1 MDKEK
6 ELRLIL
12 IFSILYLIFFISL
25 AIIRQNYEFVF
36 YIIVICLI
44 TIITILH
51 HKQLHLR
58 PAIVGGLSVMG
69 FMHLAGGNLYFNE
82 VRLYDIYIFQNF
94 IRYDQIVHTLG
105 FFVATFVSYS
115 LIRPYLDLRIKHHPL
130 VLSIILILTASGFG
144 ALNEVM
150 EFGAVL
156 FLGAAKAVGDYYN
169 NAWDLVFN
177 MLGSIIACFFIHP
190 YHKKQIKKIG
200 LE

>member
-1 MDKEK
+1 MNKEK
-6 ELRLIL
+6 ELKLIL

-36 YIIVICLI
+36 YIAVICLL
-44 TIITILH
+44 TIIIILH
-51 HKQLHLR
+51 HKQLHIK
-58 PAIVGGLSVMG
+58 PIIVGGLSVMG
-69 FMHLAGGNLYFNE
+69 FMHLAGGNLYFGGI
-82 VRLYDIYIFQNF
+82 RLYDIYPFQNF

-130 VLSIILILTASGFG
+130 VLSLILILTASGFG
-144 ALNEVM
+144 ALNEVI

-156 FLGAAKAVGDYYN
+156 FFDAAQQVGDYYN

-177 MLGSIIACFFIHP
+177 LLGAVAACFFIHP
-190 YHKKQIKKIG
+190 YHKRTRN
-200 LE
+200 

>member
-1 MDKEK
+1 MNKEK
-6 ELRLIL
+6 ELKLIL

-36 YIIVICLI
+36 YIAVICLL
-44 TIITILH
+44 TIIIILH
-51 HKQLHLR
+51 HKQLHIK
-58 PAIVGGLSVMG
+58 PIIVGGLSVMG
-69 FMHLAGGNLYFNE
+69 FMHLAGGNLYFGGI
-82 VRLYDIYIFQNF
+82 RLYDIYPFQNF

-130 VLSIILILTASGFG
+130 VLSLILILTASGFG
-144 ALNEVM
+144 ALNEVI

-156 FLGAAKAVGDYYN
+156 FFDAAQQVGDYYN

-177 MLGSIIACFFIHP
+177 LLGAVAACFFIHP
-190 YHKKQIKKIG
+190 YHKRTRNMKIN
-200 LE
+200 